1 MIYIKM
7 RPSNTEWRS
16 LPNRSASIDFREL
29 SLEDILII
37 LWKSSTVLSGS
48 EIPTEENIEEKAK
61 EAIVNAKSH
70 TYRFSSMTGDKV
82 EWYFKKWIEDFN
94 GKKIKTDFSDPGRF
108 CPIWYDNIN
117 KKRNYMRNI
126 ANIVLSRKYQTKNI
140 YNYDRLVIED
150 YDFPV
155 EN

>member
-1 MIYIKM
+1 M
-7 RPSNTEWRS
+7 RPSNTEWRT

-37 LWKSSTVLSGS
+37 LWKASSVLSGS

-61 EAIVNAKSH
+61 EAILNAKSY
-70 TYRFSSMTGDKV
+70 TYRFSSLTGDKV

-126 ANIVLSRKYQTKNI
+126 ANIVLGRKYQTKNI

-150 YDFPV
+150 YDFPD